1 MSENVG
7 TGLHDV
13 FPREFLEKKHKEE
26 ERKKA
31 RRLRAKDADN
41 EIKRIGRWYETELT
55 KQRELQAEK
64 DRANHTASV
73 QAEEKAGEL
82 FDELIPDYLVWN
94 RDGLSA
100 TEAGYYTWIHPKT
113 IGTLQVYMPFDAVT
127 ASHPWVEWSYWN
139 GSKFASAD
147 SVEIAIGELVVNKHP
162 GITELQAKL
171 LINGPF

>member
-1 MSENVG
+1 MDKLLSEKLDEFENV
-7 TGLHDV
+7 
-13 FPREFLEKKHKEE
+13 R
-26 ERKKA
+26 
-31 RRLRAKDADN
+31 RRLRASDAQI
-41 EIKRIGRWYETELT
+41 EIKRIGHWYEAELT

-64 DRANHTASV
+64 DRANHMASV
-73 QAEEKAGEL
+73 QAEEKAGKL
-82 FDELIPDYLVWN
+82 FDELIPDYLVWD

-113 IGTLQVYMPFDAVT
+113 IGTLQVYMPFEAVF

-139 GSKFASAD
+139 GSKFASAE
-147 SVEIAIGELVVNKHP
+147 SVEVAIGELFVNKHP